1 MEPSK
6 KTAYIELLHKKDMQ
20 NVRFCELDFGS
31 AIIEKKVRER
41 AIAERIDVIKSSHS
55 MKSRFEEQYRE
66 VKKRRMAKHLNMREN
81 FIESNQTATKDWKA

>member
-1 MEPSK
+1 
-6 KTAYIELLHKKDMQ
+6 MQ

-41 AIAERIDVIKSSHS
+41 AIAERIDVIRSSHS
-55 MKSRFEEQYRE
+55 MKSRFEEQLRE

-81 FIESNQTATKDWKA
+81 FVQSN